1 MQTGTFYSIT
11 IPPGVF
17 DCAVVTRILSH
28 WDHALT
34 FLLNGILLVSV
45 NVGQIR
51 SSGNQNLDDRFS
63 TSENRNSHCLL
74 VCIFQG
80 LDHPEDNI

>member
-1 MQTGTFYSIT
+1 MQTGTFYNIT
-11 IPPGVF
+11 IPPALF
-17 DCAVVTRILSH
+17 DCVVVTLILSH
-28 WDHALT
+28 WDHAL

-63 TSENRNSHCLL
+63 TSENRNSHFLL